1 MAYEFSGSGFA
12 GGQLLGSYA
21 EEEPG
26 ADPMSGLANLSDVM
40 LVLACGLMLALVTYF
55 NLDLPS
61 VIEMETS
68 MQEIADV
75 ESIEDAVQSQSGGYT
90 KLDNVYQDPNTGK
103 VYLIEQ
109 DEGDAGAAPG
119 VTPDEPA
126 ADEADQGEGEE

>member
-1 MAYEFSGSGFA
+1 MAYEFSGSGFS
-12 GGQLLGSYA
+12 GGQLIGSYA
-21 EEEPG
+21 EEEAG

-68 MQEIADV
+68 MQEITDV
-75 ESIEDAVQSQSGGYT
+75 ESIEDAMQSQSGGYT

-109 DEGDAGAAPG
+109 DEGDAGTAPG
-119 VTPDEPA
+119 VTPEEPTEGESA
-126 ADEADQGEGEE
+126 EGEGGE

>member
-1 MAYEFSGSGFA
+1 MAYNFSGSGF
-12 GGQLLGSYA
+12 GGDALMGPSFT
-21 EEEPG
+21 EEDSG

-68 MQEIADV
+68 VEEITDV
-75 ESIEDAVQSQSGGYT
+75 ESIEDAVQNQAGGYT

-103 VYLIEQ
+103 VYLIEKD
-109 DEGDAGAAPG
+109 DESDGGTAPG
-119 VTPDEPA
+119 VTPAEGTGT
-126 ADEADQGEGEE
+126 EEGE